1 LPLSKVDLAE
11 YGNDAQATTTA
22 MIQRVVEEMYA
33 TTPNNEFLEVTYANG
48 DKEVLYFKDFS
59 SGAMIENIVSRAKK
73 AAIKS
78 FLTVGEAGITIEH
91 LLQACLDEFHENED
105 LPNTTNPDDW
115 SRISGKKGD
124 RIVFMR
130 TLIHGKKGDDS
141 GRSIDTSLSPN
152 PFA

>member
-1 LPLSKVDLAE
+1 MAVPSVSTPEKSTPTHYVRPNSSKMRKIILKEDVRHILSKS
-11 YGNDAQATTTA
+11 
-22 MIQRVVEEMYA
+22 
-33 TTPNNEFLEVTYANG
+33 
-48 DKEVLYFKDFS
+48 K
-59 SGAMIENIVSRAKK
+59 
-73 AAIKS
+73 
-78 FLTVGEAGITIEH
+78 GITIEH